1 MRQVTTVRSRRTTI
15 DQDMQLPADKVREMI
30 GSCAGYYDF
39 VIG

>member
-15 DQDMQLPADKVREMI
+15 DQDMQLTADEIHEMI
-30 GSCAGYYDF
+30 DSCTGYYDF